1 MNKQNPTPN
10 IPPYTWNRPMS
21 LDWDKPYT
29 VRYSSNLDDGPWHGM
44 PLGGFGAG
52 AIGRP
57 REGILIS
64 GISTVGNTFI
74 KICRPVNLVF
84 LKKQKGRNKLM
95 LYLPNYPLM
104 VVSVLGSGIPRK
116 KQDSILALIMLFIPE
131 AGLFMKMYSL
141 HN

>member
-52 AIGRP
+52 AIGRSP
-57 REGILIS
+57 RGD
-64 GISTVGNTFI
+64 F
-74 KICRPVNLVF
+74 NLWH
-84 LKKQKGRNKLM
+84 LDGGEHIYQNLPGRNKLM